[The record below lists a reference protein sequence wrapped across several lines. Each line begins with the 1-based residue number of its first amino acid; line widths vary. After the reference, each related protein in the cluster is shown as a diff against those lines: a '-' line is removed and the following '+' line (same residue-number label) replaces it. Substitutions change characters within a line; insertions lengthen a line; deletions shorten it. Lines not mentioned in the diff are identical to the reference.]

1 MCSEKISD
9 AHEIP
14 MWSRLYQKSL
24 LMRRYYRHVPLFLL
38 QLELMERLVEV
49 QLSRVPHALDCF
61 ILTPVVHRD
70 PYLWW
75 SYLFRL
81 LFSHPL
87 VTAHLDLFFFQN
99 GYNVRYPFRRLHVVL
114 ER

>member
-1 MCSEKISD
+1 MNCAQETMHHSPYVFGENLRRARDSHVEPLVSEK
-9 AHEIP
+9 P
-14 MWSRLYQKSL
+14 

-70 PYLWW
+70 P
-75 SYLFRL
+75 
-81 LFSHPL
+81 
-87 VTAHLDLFFFQN
+87 
-99 GYNVRYPFRRLHVVL
+99 
-114 ER
+114 